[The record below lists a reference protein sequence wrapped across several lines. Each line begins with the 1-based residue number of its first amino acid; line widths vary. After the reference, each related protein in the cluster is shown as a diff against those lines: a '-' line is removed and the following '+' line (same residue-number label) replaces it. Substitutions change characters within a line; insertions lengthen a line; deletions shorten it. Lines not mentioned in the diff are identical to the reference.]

1 MNRKKV
7 TFNDLKVGDSI
18 YYYDSQVHDFDVFSV
33 SKTEFDKYGVTI
45 FFFKNKDEEWFC
57 TSDLTKTKA
66 IFFDG
71 EITIYFN
78 KEDLEKVVKDH
89 IKDLE
94 EKLNKL

>member
-7 TFNDLKVGDSI
+7 TFNDLKVGDSL
-18 YYYDSQVHDFDVFSV
+18 YYYDSKAHDFDIFSV

-66 IFFDG
+66 KYNDYV
-71 EITIYFN
+71 TIYFN
-78 KEDLEKVVKDH
+78 KEDLKKVVKDH